1 MGFLIAGFLVMLGA
15 IAAVHAAPFI
25 FGALAIA
32 FHGLGILIIC
42 ALIVGG
48 VCLAKRRRAGR

>member
-1 MGFLIAGFLVMLGA
+1 MGFLVAGFLVMLGA

-32 FHGLGILIIC
+32 LHGLGFLIIC
-42 ALIVGG
+42 AVIVGG
-48 VCLAKRRRAGR
+48 VWLARRRGAGQ